1 MNRILRNIVLW
12 VLFGAGLVVC
22 GLTAFILQSDVE
34 LATET
39 ILFGAYA
46 FGIIS
51 LLAVVFSV
59 VVMGAIND
67 PKSLLK
73 LLGGIAAIAA
83 VVFIAWFLAPGT
95 QPIGYLGDPVVDPQP
110 GEHRTEQD
118 QAHGGGRSCLLLI
131 KAQKP
136 PALHDQL
143 TQNTDQPANPECME
157 GIPQGVGIWGILLY
171 QLLILLW
178 IHFHQTIS

>member
-73 LLGGIAAIAA
+73 LLVGIAAIAA

-95 QPIGYLGDPVVDPQP
+95 QPIGYLGDPVSEGTLKLTD
-110 GEHRTEQD
+110 TFLNLTYFLL
-118 QAHGGGRSCLLLI
+118 GGTAVALI
-131 KAQKP
+131 ANFIIG
-136 PALHDQL
+136 L
-143 TQNTDQPANPECME
+143 TRK
-157 GIPQGVGIWGILLY
+157 
-171 QLLILLW
+171 
-178 IHFHQTIS
+178 

>member
-1 MNRILRNIVLW
+1 MTHNKMNRILRNIVLW

-95 QPIGYLGDPVVDPQP
+95 QPIGYLGDPVSEGTLKLTD
-110 GEHRTEQD
+110 TFLNLTYFLL
-118 QAHGGGRSCLLLI
+118 GGTAVALI
-131 KAQKP
+131 ANFIIG
-136 PALHDQL
+136 L
-143 TQNTDQPANPECME
+143 TRK
-157 GIPQGVGIWGILLY
+157 
-171 QLLILLW
+171 
-178 IHFHQTIS
+178 